1 MGSLNDAI
9 RDYTE
14 QLGKG
19 QIQKAYRGIL
29 AFMSSLARR
38 LGDKYPSYSIGA
50 LYPGLMDMS
59 YFAFTPPDLKNR
71 KLKIAIVYLH
81 RQNRFEIWLGGMNRK
96 VQAEMID
103 RLSRQDLGKYSLS
116 QAAPGV
122 DSILESTLAEQA
134 DFDHP
139 DELFEQIEAKAIPFI
154 LDMLTALNEI

>member
-1 MGSLNDAI
+1 MELLNDAV

-38 LGDKYPSYSIGA
+38 LGDKYPNCSPGS

-59 YFAFTPPDLKNR
+59 YFTFTPPELRDR

-81 RQNRFEIWLGGMNRK
+81 AQNRFEIWLGGMNRK
-96 VQAEMID
+96 VQAETIS
-103 RLSRQDLGKYSLS
+103 RLSRQDLGKYMLSKPAPAWIPSWRPSLS
-116 QAAPGV
+116 TKR
-122 DSILESTLAEQA
+122 I
-134 DFDHP
+134 
-139 DELFEQIEAKAIPFI
+139 
-154 LDMLTALNEI
+154 LTARRRWANRSGQGRQRSSGTCFFS